1 MAGGEVSR
9 FRSTVTSVRV
19 LFLAVQ
25 HSHTLPKKGGPLR
38 ASAVSS
44 NEPEGPSP
52 LSTYRSSGVATR
64 KWSQPFVRLSR
75 CRDSG
80 SSPRARPVARRFQVA
95 GALCESPRFEQEE
108 K

>member
-9 FRSTVTSVRV
+9 FRSTVTSDRA

-38 ASAVSS
+38 ASVVSS

-52 LSTYRSSGVATR
+52 LPPTGRPVSPPEGGSSRSSG
-64 KWSQPFVRLSR
+64 
-75 CRDSG
+75 C
-80 SSPRARPVARRFQVA
+80 PVAGTPAPTRGPDLSPEGFRLPV
-95 GALCESPRFEQEE
+95 ALCELPRFEQEE